1 MVAVW
6 KTLKISNLKRLSKKS
21 RKMRRRRK
29 QRGGADVPT
38 GLGGTVT
45 GAMKN
50 SGSDYSS
57 PDDLVATRRLPQS
70 DEAV

>member
-1 MVAVW
+1 MAAVW
-6 KTLKISNLKRLSKKS
+6 KTLKISKGRRLSKKS

-57 PDDLVATRRLPQS
+57 PDDMFATRSLPQS